1 MSELTEI
8 PGIGKVVSTKLARIG
23 ITRVEDFV
31 GQDAEELYEKWCLAA
46 QDPYDVDRCVLYV
59 LREAVY
65 YANGGRDP
73 EKLKWWNWK
82 DEKKK

>member
-8 PGIGKVVSTKLARIG
+8 PGIGKVVSTKLARIE
-23 ITRVEDFV
+23 ITKVEDFV
-31 GQDAEELYEKWCLAA
+31 GQDAEELYEKWCVSA

-59 LREAVY
+59 FREAVY
-65 YANGGRDP
+65 YANGGREP

-82 DEKKK
+82 GEK